1 MLRAIAVY
9 EWDRQTGNFNRIC
22 EVEKPGS
29 VFAPNHDLAY
39 FDGNSLPELRTKAGL
54 LSGEKI
60 FSDLSVTESV
70 YYYARFVPDTNHL
83 HVLISRKEL
92 HDLEPY
98 YLLVNVNHAEQGK
111 VSFKLTEILRNPIGY
126 TGRDMLPGEVLQ
138 KIEKVKVE
146 ALNAKAALDERG
158 EKVETAQQRSEVL
171 FGKSLRA
178 LDNANRVNDEM
189 SCCGGWLR
197 SPFKR

>member
-1 MLRAIAVY
+1 
-9 EWDRQTGNFNRIC
+9 
-22 EVEKPGS
+22 
-29 VFAPNHDLAY
+29 
-39 FDGNSLPELRTKAGL
+39 
-54 LSGEKI
+54 
-60 FSDLSVTESV
+60 
-70 YYYARFVPDTNHL
+70 
-83 HVLISRKEL
+83 
-92 HDLEPY
+92 
-98 YLLVNVNHAEQGK
+98 
-111 VSFKLTEILRNPIGY
+111 
-126 TGRDMLPGEVLQ
+126 MLPGEVLQ